1 VRPWNTPGTT
11 PEADPTVD
19 ALRGRI
25 REVDRAILDS
35 LNERIGLVAELKR
48 YKESRGIDFL
58 DRGQEQ
64 RVVEQ
69 LTDENRGP
77 LSPEGLRELYA
88 FVLDLTKREVP

>member
-1 VRPWNTPGTT
+1 LRPWDTPGTT

-19 ALRGRI
+19 ELRGRI
-25 REVDRAILDS
+25 REVDRAILAA

-48 YKESRGIDFL
+48 YKESRSIDFL
-58 DRGQEQ
+58 DREQEQ

-69 LTDENRGP
+69 LADENRGP
-77 LSPEGLRELYA
+77 LSPEGLRALYA